1 MANRRTFLK
10 AGALGA
16 AGTLPLA
23 WDAIA
28 QQAAGSRQNA
38 PVTADRTVK
47 LTGDG
52 LALSPSEYAR
62 LVVRLVEEKNLVP
75 DSYSIG
81 GVVEDLEDVFAR
93 ALKKERA
100 VFMPTGTL
108 ANHLAIRTLAAGS
121 GRVAVQELSHIYQDS
136 GDCVQT
142 LSGLPMMPLAPGSA
156 TFKADDLQRLFD
168 TTKTGRVATR
178 VSVVSVE
185 TPVRRA
191 QGEMFDA
198 AELERVVA
206 VAKTHGA
213 RLHLDGARLFLQ
225 SAYSGRAVESYAQ
238 PFDTVYVSLYKYFN
252 APSGAMLAGPKALLD
267 DLFHTRRMFGGGL
280 AEAWP
285 FALVARHYFDGFRE
299 RYSAAVRASKE
310 FLALIG
316 RDTAFRVQPIDNG
329 TNLFRLEVPNVDP
342 KQLQARLADAGIVL
356 GTPNAAG
363 RFLVAVNETF
373 TRRPVPDLVAAF
385 VRAAKG

>member
-1 MANRRTFLK
+1 MADRRTFLK

-16 AGTLPLA
+16 ATVPLG

-28 QQAAGSRQNA
+28 KQATVSDGTAA
-38 PVTADRTVK
+38 TIADRTVK
-47 LTGDG
+47 LAADG
-52 LALSPSEYAR
+52 LALSPAEYAR
-62 LVVRLVEEKNLVP
+62 LVVRLVDEKNIVP
-75 DSYSIG
+75 DSYSVG
-81 GVVEDLEDVFAR
+81 GIIEELEGVFAR
-93 ALKKERA
+93 ALNKERA

-108 ANHLAIRTLAAGS
+108 ANHLAIRALAGGG

-142 LSGLPMMPLAPGSA
+142 LSGLPMMPLAPGQA

-191 QGEMFDA
+191 TGEMFDA

-206 VAKTHGA
+206 VAKTNGA
-213 RLHLDGARLFLQ
+213 RLHLDGARLFIQ
-225 SAYSGRAVESYAQ
+225 AAYSGRPVDSYARS
-238 PFDTVYVSLYKYFN
+238 FDTVYVSLYKYFN
-252 APSGAMLAGPKALLD
+252 APSGAILAGPKALLD

-285 FALVARHYFDGFRE
+285 FALVARHYFDGFAE
-299 RYSAAVRASKE
+299 RYGRAVRASQE
-310 FLALIG
+310 FLTLIG
-316 RDTAFRVQPIDNG
+316 RDTAFRLETIANG
-329 TNLFRLEVPNVDP
+329 TNLFRLDVPNANAP
-342 KQLQARLADAGIVL
+342 RFRARLAADGIVL
-356 GTPNAAG
+356 GNPNTAG
-363 RFLVAVNETF
+363 RFVVAINETF
-373 TRRPVPDLVAAF
+373 TRRPVAELAAAF
-385 VRAAKG
+385 VRASKA

>member
-1 MANRRTFLK
+1 MADRRTFLK

-16 AGTLPLA
+16 AGTMPLA

-28 QQAAGSRQNA
+28 QQAKGPADTATAVAG
-38 PVTADRTVK
+38 RTVK

-52 LALSPSEYAR
+52 VSLSPAEYAR
-62 LVVRLVEEKNLVP
+62 LVVRLADEKNLVP

-81 GVVEDLEDVFAR
+81 GIVEELETAFAR
-93 ALKKERA
+93 VLKKERA

-108 ANHLAIRTLAAGS
+108 ANHLAIRTLASGR
-121 GRVAVQELSHIYQDS
+121 GRVAVQEVSHVYQDT

-142 LSGLPMMPLAPGSA
+142 LSGLPMMPLAPGAA
-156 TFKADDLQRLFD
+156 TFKADDLQRLID
-168 TTKTGRVATR
+168 GTKTGRVATP
-178 VSVVSVE
+178 VSVVAIE

-191 QGEMFDA
+191 NGEMFEA

-206 VAKTHGA
+206 VARASGV
-213 RLHLDGARLFLQ
+213 RLHLDGARLILE
-225 SAYSGRAVESYAQ
+225 SAYSGRSVDSYAQ

-252 APSGAMLAGPKALLD
+252 APSGAILAGPKALLD

-285 FALVARHYFDGFRE
+285 FALVALHYFDGFGG
-299 RYSAAVRASKE
+299 RYGAAVRASKE

-316 RDTAFRVQPIDNG
+316 RDSAFRLQPVNNG
-329 TNLFRLEVPNVDP
+329 TNLFRLEVPATNP
-342 KQLQARLADAGIVL
+342 AQFRARLAADGIVL
-356 GTPNAAG
+356 GSPNAAG
-363 RFLVAVNETF
+363 RFLVAINETF

-385 VRAAKG
+385 VRAAKA

>member
-1 MANRRTFLK
+1 M
-10 AGALGA
+10 GA
-16 AGTLPLA
+16 AATLPLG

-28 QQAAGSRQNA
+28 QQASGTVSTA
-38 PVTADRTVK
+38 ADRTVK

-52 LALSPSEYAR
+52 VALSPAEYAR
-62 LVVRLVEEKNLVP
+62 LVVRLVDEKNIAP

-81 GVVEDLEDVFAR
+81 GIVEELEQVFAR
-93 ALKKERA
+93 ALNKERA

-108 ANHLAIRTLAAGS
+108 ANHLAIRALAGGS
-121 GRVAVQELSHIYQDS
+121 GRVAVQEMSHIYQDS

-142 LSGLPMMPLAPGSA
+142 LSGLPMLPLAPGVA
-156 TFKADDLQRLFD
+156 TFKAQELQRLID
-168 TTKTGRVATR
+168 ATKTGRVATR

-185 TPVRRA
+185 TPVRRGT
-191 QGEMFDA
+191 GEMFDA
-198 AELERVVA
+198 AELDQVTAIARA
-206 VAKTHGA
+206 NGA

-225 SAYSGRAVESYAQ
+225 SAYSGRPVESYTR

-252 APSGAMLAGPKALLD
+252 APSGAILAGPKALLD

-285 FALVARHYFDGFRE
+285 FALVARHYFDGFGE
-299 RYSAAVRASKE
+299 RYGAAVRASTE

-316 RDTAFRVQPIDNG
+316 RDAAFRLQTITNG
-329 TNLFRLEVPNVDP
+329 TNLFRLEVTNTGAAEFR
-342 KQLQARLADAGIVL
+342 ARLAADGIVL

-363 RFLVAVNETF
+363 RFVVAINETF
-373 TRRPVPDLVAAF
+373 TRRPVGDLAAAF
-385 VRAAKG
+385 AKAARG

>member
-1 MANRRTFLK
+1 MTNRRTFLR

-16 AGTLPLA
+16 AGTLPLG

-28 QQAAGSRQNA
+28 GQALGSRRSGPA
-38 PVTADRTVK
+38 LADATVK

-52 LALSPSEYAR
+52 LALSPAEYAQ
-62 LVVRLVEEKNLVP
+62 LVMRLVEEKNLVP

-81 GVVEDLEDVFAR
+81 GVVEELEHVFAR
-93 ALKKERA
+93 ALNKERA

-108 ANHLAIRTLAAGS
+108 ANHLAIRALAGGS

-142 LSGLPMMPLAPGSA
+142 LSGLPMMPLAPGAA
-156 TFKADDLQRLFD
+156 TFKADDLQRLID
-168 TTKTGRVATR
+168 VTKTGRVATR

-191 QGEMFDA
+191 SGEMFDA
-198 AELERVVA
+198 VELERVVA
-206 VAKTHGA
+206 VAKMHGA
-213 RLHLDGARLFLQ
+213 RLHLDGARVFLE
-225 SAYSGRAVESYAQ
+225 SAYSGRAVDSYAQ

-285 FALVARHYFDGFRE
+285 FALVALHYFDGFRE
-299 RYSAAVRASKE
+299 RYGAAVRASKE

-316 RDTAFRVQPIDNG
+316 RDTALRVLPYNNG
-329 TNLFRLEVPNVDP
+329 TNLFRLEVRTTNP
-342 KQLQARLADAGIVL
+342 KQFQARLAADGIVL

-363 RFLVAVNETF
+363 RFLVAINETF
-373 TRRPVPDLVAAF
+373 TRRPVSDLAASF
-385 VRAAKG
+385 SRAAR

>member
-1 MANRRTFLK
+1 
-10 AGALGA
+10 
-16 AGTLPLA
+16 
-23 WDAIA
+23 
-28 QQAAGSRQNA
+28 
-38 PVTADRTVK
+38 VK

-52 LALSPSEYAR
+52 LALSPTEYAR
-62 LVVRLVEEKNLVP
+62 LVMRLVEEKNLVP

-81 GVVEDLEDVFAR
+81 GVVEELERVFAR
-93 ALKKERA
+93 ALNKERA
-100 VFMPTGTL
+100 VFMPTGTF
-108 ANHLAIRTLAAGS
+108 ANHLAIRALAGGS
-121 GRVAVQELSHIYQDS
+121 GRVAVQELSHIFQDS

-142 LSGLPMMPLAPGSA
+142 LSGLPMMPLAPGAA
-156 TFKADDLQRLFD
+156 TFKADDLQRLID
-168 TTKTGRVATR
+168 LTKTGRVATR

-191 QGEMFDA
+191 SGEMFDA

-206 VAKTHGA
+206 VAKTAGA
-213 RLHLDGARLFLQ
+213 RLHLDGARIFLE
-225 SAYSGRAVESYAQ
+225 SAYSGRPVDSYAQ

-280 AEAWP
+280 AEVWP
-285 FALVARHYFDGFRE
+285 FALVALHYFDGFRE

-316 RDTAFRVQPIDNG
+316 RNTALRVLPYTNG
-329 TNLFRLEVPNVDP
+329 THLFRLELPDTNP
-342 KQLQARLADAGIVL
+342 KQFQARLAADGIVL

-363 RFLVAVNETF
+363 RFLVAINETF
-373 TRRPVPDLVAAF
+373 TRRPVSDLAASF
-385 VRAAKG
+385 SRAAR